1 MSYHSIFLQP
11 LKKSKS
17 KTVNVSVSAEIW
29 QQDKLAYVQ
38 VDVIT
43 SVCEYLKL
51 YVIKLSQLNH
61 LHNTRDDSCGHQS
74 VFVISGDKSTSAR
87 DLHYR

>member
-1 MSYHSIFLQP
+1 M
-11 LKKSKS
+11 
-17 KTVNVSVSAEIW
+17 SAERW

-61 LHNTRDDSCGHQS
+61 LQNTKDDSYNHQPVIIIAGEKLTS
-74 VFVISGDKSTSAR
+74 VR
-87 DLHYR
+87 DLHSS

>member
-11 LKKSKS
+11 LNKSKS
-17 KTVNVSVSAEIW
+17 KTVNVSVSVKRW

-61 LHNTRDDSCGHQS
+61 LQNTKDDSYNHQPVIIIAGEKLTS
-74 VFVISGDKSTSAR
+74 VR
-87 DLHYR
+87 DLHSS

>member
-1 MSYHSIFLQP
+1 M
-11 LKKSKS
+11 
-17 KTVNVSVSAEIW
+17 SAEKW

-61 LHNTRDDSCGHQS
+61 LQNTKDDSYNHQPVIIIAGEKLTS
-74 VFVISGDKSTSAR
+74 VR
-87 DLHYR
+87 DLHSS